1 MFECLRRRHR
11 HLRTWVLGLFAALWL
26 VALSS
31 AAPTRMALPL
41 LANGGQAS
49 FSMAEM
55 GFCGMPP
62 QADEWAAWLGE
73 DPGADPPSTP
83 SAHSPACLLCIALA
97 TPGSAHQRLP
107 PALAGGLAP
116 AGQPRRSTPGLA
128 RPGPPASAGATAAA
142 RLKFLR

>member
-31 AAPTRMALPL
+31 ATPTRMALPL

-73 DPGADPPSTP
+73 DPGADPSSPP

-97 TPGSAHQRLP
+97 APQEVRTSAYRPPLLAGLRLP
-107 PALAGGLAP
+107 GNPGAAPQGWLAQAPLPA
-116 AGQPRRSTPGLA
+116 R
-128 RPGPPASAGATAAA
+128 GPP
-142 RLKFLR
+142 RLHG

>member
-31 AAPTRMALPL
+31 AAPTRMVLPL
-41 LANGGQAS
+41 LANGAQAS

-62 QADEWAAWLGE
+62 QSDEWAAWLGE
-73 DPGADPPSTP
+73 DPGADPPSTT

-97 TPGSAHQRLP
+97 TPQEVRTSAYRP
-107 PALAGGLAP
+107 PL
-116 AGQPRRSTPGLA
+116 LA
-128 RPGPPASAGATAAA
+128 RGPPRMHG
-142 RLKFLR
+142 

>member
-31 AAPTRMALPL
+31 AAPTRMVLPL
-41 LANGGQAS
+41 LANGAQAS

-62 QADEWAAWLGE
+62 QADEWAAWLQRP
-73 DPGADPPSTP
+73 DPKRVES
-83 SAHSPACLLCIALA
+83 L
-97 TPGSAHQRLP
+97 
-107 PALAGGLAP
+107 
-116 AGQPRRSTPGLA
+116 
-128 RPGPPASAGATAAA
+128 
-142 RLKFLR
+142 

>member
-26 VALSS
+26 VAPSS
-31 AAPTRMALPL
+31 AAPTRMVLPL
-41 LANGGQAS
+41 LANGAQAS

-97 TPGSAHQRLP
+97 TP
-107 PALAGGLAP
+107 PALALAALRPPAPRVHPAQRSRAP
-116 AGQPRRSTPGLA
+116 AVAAWRAQAPLPPR
-128 RPGPPASAGATAAA
+128 GPPSTHA
-142 RLKFLR
+142 

>member
-73 DPGADPPSTP
+73 DPGADPSSPP

-97 TPGSAHQRLP
+97 APGPLRLP
-107 PALAGGLAP
+107 LYRPPLLGALPLLGNPDAPLHGWLAQAPLPA
-116 AGQPRRSTPGLA
+116 R
-128 RPGPPASAGATAAA
+128 GPPLLHG
-142 RLKFLR
+142 